1 MDKCVFPEKKKT
13 HTKGLKLLL
22 KWVQSDQTQ
31 ALFALSFN
39 AICYKDKQ
47 LLTSST
53 ISPGLPT
60 LLPHNKHMELVGKVW
75 TLKQSPSSRASRL
88 ATKHDLPWEGML
100 SVNYWKAVRAV
111 WGMWDKSPSIPVKW
125 SRSSVIQEGLRSRTN
140 TETQQLPDKVK
151 HKRTLQGSTFQPRVS
166 ALGYGFN
173 CTFK

>member
-1 MDKCVFPEKKKT
+1 MDKCVFPEKKK

-75 TLKQSPSSRASRL
+75 NRPA
-88 ATKHDLPWEGML
+88 PG
-100 SVNYWKAVRAV
+100 
-111 WGMWDKSPSIPVKW
+111 
-125 SRSSVIQEGLRSRTN
+125 
-140 TETQQLPDKVK
+140 LPDW
-151 HKRTLQGSTFQPRVS
+151 QPNMTFLEKACFQLIIEKQYVQFE
-166 ALGYGFN
+166 A
-173 CTFK
+173 CET

>member
-1 MDKCVFPEKKKT
+1 MCVPWEKKKK
-13 HTKGLKLLL
+13 HTQGLKLLL

-60 LLPHNKHMELVGKVW
+60 LLPHNKHMELVGKMW

-111 WGMWDKSPSIPVKW
+111 WGMWDINLHPFLWNDLGLQW
-125 SRSSVIQEGLRSRTN
+125 SRRGSDPGPTLKPSSSPTKLNIKELF
-140 TETQQLPDKVK
+140 KVQ
-151 HKRTLQGSTFQPRVS
+151 HFSPV
-166 ALGYGFN
+166 
-173 CTFK
+173 